1 MWLNQFTQSL
11 VVVALILSSS
21 SIQAAASNNEN
32 DGLPE
37 WELGVGVAT
46 YNLPA
51 YRGSDDRTT
60 TVLPFPYVIYR
71 GERFRINRSIQGILF
86 ETDQLTLDISG
97 RASPFVESDDSE
109 ARRDMPDLDP
119 TIEVGPSLTY
129 LLTDP
134 DNPQRFTL
142 GLAARAV
149 ASVDFGDLDISQ
161 QGWVFEPSIGYQQ
174 PVADMQFSAQ
184 TGVLFATQAYHD
196 YFYSVSAES
205 TTATRPE
212 FDSDSG
218 YSGAYLTAS
227 LNGRYKQLRW
237 GVFARYDNLHGAA
250 FEDSPLVENKD
261 DFIVGASVAWVFGQ
275 SKRRVQIQNTGPGAV
290 FEIPLFGQ

>member
-1 MWLNQFTQSL
+1 MRFHLTQL
-11 VVVALILSSS
+11 FVVILIS
-21 SIQAAASNNEN
+21 SIWAMPAVAATNEN

-37 WELGVGVAT
+37 WELGLGVAT

-97 RASPFVESDDSE
+97 KASPFVESDDSD
-109 ARRDMPDLDP
+109 ARRGMPDLDR
-119 TIEVGPSLTY
+119 TIEVGPSLEY
-129 LLTDP
+129 LVTNP
-134 DNPQRFTL
+134 ANPQRLTL

-149 ASVDFGDLDISQ
+149 ASVDFGDFDISQ

-174 PVADMQFSAQ
+174 PINDMQFSAQ

-205 TTATRPE
+205 ATATRPE

-261 DFIVGASVAWVFGQ
+261 DFIVGASIAWVFGQ
-275 SKRRVQIQNTGPGAV
+275 SKRRVQPKNTSPGAV